1 LQEGEIHPIGESQ
14 PYRVDVRVLAA
25 TNSELERAVA
35 EGRFR
40 EDLFHRLNV
49 IRVQVPPLRQRREEI
64 PALVNHYLNQYQQES
79 AKREIRLSEET
90 VDLMV
95 VYDWPGNVR
104 QLCNEVRRIVTY
116 SESGTVVTPDGLS
129 SEIVRASR
137 ELDLIPTA
145 TVIHAESVA
154 VSADSTLAEAVEDLE
169 RRMIQDALRR
179 SSGNI
184 ARAAKEL
191 GLSRKGLYLK
201 MDRLNFNL

>member
-1 LQEGEIHPIGESQ
+1 
-14 PYRVDVRVLAA
+14 
-25 TNSELERAVA
+25 
-35 EGRFR
+35 
-40 EDLFHRLNV
+40 
-49 IRVQVPPLRQRREEI
+49 LRKRREEI
-64 PALVNHYLNQYQQES
+64 PALINHYLNLYQQES

-104 QLCNEVRRIVTY
+104 QLCNEVRRLVTY
-116 SESGTVVTPDGLS
+116 SESGTIVTPESLS

-137 ELDLIPTA
+137 SLESTPSSQGRPAEA
-145 TVIHAESVA
+145 TPM
-154 VSADSTLAEAVEDLE
+154 SADSATIAEAVEELE
-169 RRMIQDALRR
+169 RRMIQAALSR

-201 MDRLNFNL
+201 MDRLNFGN